1 MAEKYKTRTER
12 RKQTEKQK
20 KDSKQK
26 PKGLFK
32 RVFLFLVTLGIIGM
46 VAGGAAFAYF
56 ISDVPK
62 LDENLLKDP
71 VPSTLLDIEGKPFK
85 EVGQKRVYVEYEDVP
100 KLVENAFLA
109 TEDVRFYKHH
119 GVDIMRLGGAVMAN
133 ITQGFGSQGA
143 STITQQVVKR
153 SYLSPEKTLKRKAQ
167 EMWLS
172 LQLEQKYTKQEIFEM
187 YINKIFFEN
196 RANGIGTAAEI
207 YYGKE
212 LKDLELHEAA
222 MLVGLPQSPARYNP
236 YKYPERAEK
245 RRNVVLYLMNKHGF
259 ITKAEMEKAQKIP
272 IEQGLVKKGQ
282 NQMDST
288 PYEVF
293 VDQVIKEVEKMGD
306 YNIFADGLEIHT
318 TLDRDAQEY
327 VHKML
332 TTNEIITFPSN
343 KLQAGITL
351 LDTKTGEIRAIGGSR
366 SADFNSGWN
375 YATDTKRPPG
385 STIKPIFDYG
395 PAIEYKK
402 WSTYKQIVDEPYT
415 YSNGVQI
422 NNASRRHYGK
432 MSIREAL
439 GRSLNIPALKTFQ
452 EVGTNRAQNFGKNMG
467 LPINEDLVEADSIGG
482 GKLQVS
488 SLEMA
493 GAYSAFGNTGIYNEP
508 HSVKK
513 IVLRD
518 KSTTIKNKPESR
530 AVMKDSTAFMVT
542 DMLKS
547 VLKESYGTGVLAN
560 ISGLPVAGK
569 TGTTNY
575 SAEDKRKYNVE
586 PGGALDSWFAG
597 YTTNYTAAIWAGY
610 EDKSN
615 FLSKSSQGIPKE
627 VFRKLI
633 QHVSQGKETK
643 DFKKPS
649 SVVKVGVVKGSDP
662 AMLPNEYT
670 PKTEIV
676 YEYFL
681 KGNEPTEVTKKFDKL
696 KAPFNLNAVYDQTAN
711 EITLTWDYP
720 ESEEQDPEFQVEISS
735 DKAGER
741 EITLTEHEIK
751 VRSVIPGAKY
761 TFTVTATADGQRS
774 DPVTTTIDIV
784 DPSIAEELPE
794 TDPDQFW
801 PPVDEY
807 SPGNGNNNPGNG
819 NGTGNGNTPGNGNS
833 PGNDN
838 SPGNGNSPGK
848 GENPGNGNADQ
859 GNPSQS
865 WPWSGGDGTNP
876 PGTDSRDNQ

>member
-12 RKQTEKQK
+12 RKQTQVQNKGKQK
-20 KDSKQK
+20 K

-46 VAGGAAFAYF
+46 VAGGATFAYF
-56 ISDVPK
+56 ISDAPK
-62 LDENLLKDP
+62 LDEKLLKDP
-71 VPSTLLDIEGKPFK
+71 VPSTLLDIDGKPFK
-85 EVGQKRVYVEYEDVP
+85 EVGQKREYVEYEDVP

-109 TEDVRFYKHH
+109 TEDVRFYQHH
-119 GVDIMRLGGAVMAN
+119 GVDIRRLGGAVMAN
-133 ITQGFGSQGA
+133 LTQGFGAQGA

-187 YINKIFFEN
+187 YVNKIFFEN

-236 YKYPERAEK
+236 FEHPQRAEK
-245 RRNVVLYLMNKHGF
+245 RRNVVLHLMNKHGF
-259 ITKAEMEKAQKIP
+259 ITKEEMEQAQDIP
-272 IEQGLVKKGQ
+272 IKKGLAKKGQ

-332 TTNEIITFPSN
+332 TTNEIINFPSDT
-343 KLQAGITL
+343 LQTGITL

-375 YATDTKRPPG
+375 YATDTKRSPG

-402 WSTYKQIVDEPYT
+402 WSTYEQIVDEPYQ
-415 YSNGVQI
+415 YSNGVKI
-422 NNASRRHYGK
+422 NNASRQHYGK
-432 MSIREAL
+432 MTIREAL

-452 EVGTNRAQNFGKNMG
+452 EVGIDRAQGFGKNLG
-467 LPINEDLVEADSIGG
+467 LPIKEDLVEADAIGG
-482 GKLQVS
+482 GKLEVS
-488 SLEMA
+488 SLDIA
-493 GAYSAFGNTGIYNEP
+493 GAYSAFGNSGIYNEP

-547 VLKESYGTGVLAN
+547 VLKQSYGTGVLAD
-560 ISGLPVAGK
+560 IPGLPVAGK

-575 SAEDKRKYNVE
+575 SAEDKIKYNVE

-597 YTTNYTAAIWAGY
+597 YTTNYTAAIWTGY
-610 EDKSN
+610 ENKSN
-615 FLSKSSQGIPKE
+615 FLGKSSQGIPKE
-627 VFRKLI
+627 AFRKLM
-633 QHVSQGKETK
+633 QHVSEGKETK
-643 DFKKPS
+643 DFKQPS
-649 SVVKVGVVKGSDP
+649 SVAKVGIVKGSDP

-670 PKTEIV
+670 PEHEIV

-681 KGNEPTEVTKKFDKL
+681 KENEPTEVTKKYEKL
-696 KAPFNLNAVYDQTAN
+696 KAPYNVNAVYDQNGN
-711 EITLTWDYP
+711 EIELVWDYE
-720 ESEEQDPEFQVEISS
+720 ESEDKEPEFEVKISS
-735 DKAGER
+735 DKGGER
-741 EITLTEHEIK
+741 EITLNEHALTIQ
-751 VRSVIPGAKY
+751 SVIPGAKY
-761 TFTVTATADGQRS
+761 TFTVTALADGQRS
-774 DPVTTTIDIV
+774 DPVSTTIEIA
-784 DPSIAEELPE
+784 DPNAMEELPG
-794 TDPDQFW
+794 TDPEETL
-801 PPVDEY
+801 PPGEENAPGNGNGNPGNGNEQGNGNDSGNGG
-807 SPGNGNNNPGNG
+807 SPGNGNEDGDGNDDGQENPSEGWPGNG
-819 NGTGNGNTPGNGNS
+819 GNV
-833 PGNDN
+833 
-838 SPGNGNSPGK
+838 
-848 GENPGNGNADQ
+848 
-859 GNPSQS
+859 
-865 WPWSGGDGTNP
+865 TNP
-876 PGTDSRDNQ
+876 PATDSDDD